1 MPDKKIAV
9 NNPKKPAKPPSAQ
22 PAEAPEQSPAT
33 EDAWRFIVN
42 LPRTRIPRRSSLAP
56 AVAERLSEA
65 EMIERLR
72 RFEMFE
78 PLPDAILKKLAKSA
92 SIQVYRAGDRLWNQ
106 GEPNERVVFIEQ
118 GLAKTARRTR
128 GGDSRTF
135 GLYGPGDSMG
145 IYAIWAGMKYPT
157 DAWAMSDGMAVIQ
170 LDPLTLLQC
179 AEKQA
184 RLSVALMAE
193 ISRFT
198 EALVHKIEIVG
209 AGSISERVA
218 ALMVMLVDRY
228 GIEVGEGKAC
238 LPVYLTLEQIGEI
251 VDSRLETVNRVLV
264 KWKRQ
269 GWLTVNTSGYHFLH
283 FDNVRALLPE
293 FPA

>member
-1 MPDKKIAV
+1 M
-9 NNPKKPAKPPSAQ
+9 NNPKKPATPPPAQ
-22 PAEAPEQSPAT
+22 PTQQPDAVPVP
-33 EDAWRFIVN
+33 EDAWRYIVN
-42 LPRTRIPRRSSLAP
+42 LPRTLVQRRSNAAP
-56 AVAERLSEA
+56 ITSTPLNEA

-78 PLPDAILKKLAKSA
+78 PLPEAILRNLARTA
-92 SIQVYRAGDRLWNQ
+92 SIRVFRAGERLWNQ
-106 GEPNERVVFIEQ
+106 GEPNECVVFIEQ
-118 GLAKTARRTR
+118 GLARTARRTR
-128 GGDSRTF
+128 GGSNRTF

-170 LDPLTLLQC
+170 IDPVTLLQC
-179 AEKQA
+179 AEKQP

-209 AGSISERVA
+209 ARTTSERVA
-218 ALMVMLVDRY
+218 ALMVMLVNRY

-238 LPVYLTLEQIGEI
+238 LPIYLTLVQIGEI
-251 VDSRLETVNRVLV
+251 VDARLETVNRVLGQ
-264 KWKRQ
+264 WKRQ
-269 GWLTVNTSGYHFLH
+269 GWLKVTANGYHFEH
-283 FDNVRALLPE
+283 FDQIRALLPE
-293 FPA
+293 